1 MSSGGALQRFAEEV
15 NAFQQQ
21 FSGSMRPGCWTV
33 HVNVNVMESW
43 HSTTIIMVIVMS
55 FKNSKIIRIR
65 IRIRIRTTFI
75 VINID
80 SLHKDIG
87 GLVGWWIMNE

>member
-1 MSSGGALQRFAEEV
+1 MHA
-15 NAFQQQ
+15 NI
-21 FSGSMRPGCWTV
+21 
-33 HVNVNVMESW
+33 NVMESW
-43 HSTTIIMVIVMS
+43 HSSTIIMVIVMC
-55 FKNSKIIRIR
+55 FKNSKIIRIK